1 MATNPSRTLRY
12 SKANYHFTDRLRITS
27 SLGNGITTKTT
38 AYFGNEW
45 RTRKKGDW
53 ILLCVECQIDAAH
66 LAIIVNFVVW
76 DEHFAHF
83 KGAFKN
89 VLRIL
94 KIAMPDTFYIAM
106 HETFLTNHTIPID
119 IDEPSK

>member
-1 MATNPSRTLRY
+1 MENT
-12 SKANYHFTDRLRITS
+12 
-27 SLGNGITTKTT
+27 
-38 AYFGNEW
+38 
-45 RTRKKGDW
+45 KKGGLDPP
-53 ILLCVECQIDAAH
+53 LCRMSNRCCTH
-66 LAIIVNFVVW
+66 AIIVNFVVW

-106 HETFLTNHTIPID
+106 HETFLTNQTIPID